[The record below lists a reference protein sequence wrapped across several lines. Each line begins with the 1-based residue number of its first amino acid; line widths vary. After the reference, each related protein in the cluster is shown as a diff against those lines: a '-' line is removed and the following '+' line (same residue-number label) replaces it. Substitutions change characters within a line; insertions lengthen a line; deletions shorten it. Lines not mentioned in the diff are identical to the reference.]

1 MMGCIVNSEFLRD
14 VALHPADGQA
24 YAGMAGR
31 PTFHA
36 EIGRELAQLREGKG
50 WSQRRAVDIARRKGL
65 PLGLGALRFLED
77 GKTKHPD
84 ADVLKTLCVLYGLS
98 FRELAGRFVRANYG
112 SDLIRQIEESDSTLP
127 SGGFVDVTAAA
138 RIFELEQTNAR
149 LRATLEKVTDVAS
162 DLLQIAAEHSTSTEA
177 GVSNRPKPGARRG
190 AGKAG

>member
-65 PLGLGALRFLED
+65 PLGLGALRFLGRWQNEAS
-77 GKTKHPD
+77 GRRRAKD
-84 ADVLKTLCVLYGLS
+84 A
-98 FRELAGRFVRANYG
+98 
-112 SDLIRQIEESDSTLP
+112 
-127 SGGFVDVTAAA
+127 
-138 RIFELEQTNAR
+138 
-149 LRATLEKVTDVAS
+149 LRVVWV
-162 DLLQIAAEHSTSTEA
+162 II
-177 GVSNRPKPGARRG
+177 P
-190 AGKAG
+190 